1 MSSHELSEWMAFS
14 SLEAK
19 EQQIAKD
26 TDAETAWRMVW
37 DSDGADLG
45 DE

>member
-1 MSSHELSEWMAFS
+1 MSSREFSEWIAFMG
-14 SLEAK
+14 LEAK